1 MSESAEPRPLPLI
14 PLLRAEQGTPDQ
26 DVLATWHEALADSV
40 GVDLPH
46 DLFGLWL
53 YPVAGG
59 AVLIG
64 PEALAQDRLP
74 VPVPQPRVT
83 REQADELAEV
93 VRRAGY
99 RSAACLPI
107 RFGRSDVGLLLLAAL
122 EPDRLDDAAGALLER
137 IAEAIAPMLARIA
150 QQRTGD
156 AEAPAPDLGAELANA
171 WIEARSPRD
180 FFALASQVLG
190 RLMPHDLFEVLIPG
204 PAPGQQYR
212 LGAHAGGPPWAEPSL
227 IIDKHRVDLF
237 TLFAGE
243 PTLDVADAAADSRWP
258 ADLLTEELPSGQR
271 LRSLIGARVTSSGHL
286 AGHLLVGSVR
296 PRLFSTGDLATLVR
310 LGHIL
315 GPKIDGYVLASQLH
329 VLRKQLVTLRSAP
342 AHFAR
347 VADMLATTAQF
358 AEATRRLAEETRSMV
373 PCERLTLAVRLSDG
387 DRVVLIDSGDT
398 KHWSDLP
405 LVPVAGTPLGQV
417 LSGQVAELITETR
430 SGGELI
436 VPLRVSGRTIGAL
449 VLTARGFGAIG
460 RNDVAPVQQLADLI
474 APYVELVRRAV
485 MLPAP
490 VMPGWKRVN

>member
-1 MSESAEPRPLPLI
+1 MTESPDPKPLPLI
-14 PLLRAEQGTPDQ
+14 PLLRAEQGPPDQ

-40 GVDLPH
+40 GVELAH

-64 PEALAQDRLP
+64 PDALAQDRLP
-74 VPVPQPRVT
+74 VPLPQPRVS
-83 REQADELAEV
+83 REQADELGEV

-107 RFGRSDVGLLLLAAL
+107 RFGRSDVGLLLIAAL
-122 EPDRLDDAAGALLER
+122 EPDRYDDAAQTLLER
-137 IAEAIAPMLARIA
+137 IAEAIAPTLARIA
-150 QQRTGD
+150 QQRS
-156 AEAPAPDLGAELANA
+156 AEADAVVPDLGAELANA

-180 FFALASQVLG
+180 FFGLASQVLG
-190 RLMPHDLFEVLIPG
+190 RLVPHDLFEVLIPG

-212 LGAHAGGPPWAEPSL
+212 LGAHAGGPPWTEPGL
-227 IIDKHRVDLF
+227 VIGKHQLDLYA
-237 TLFAGE
+237 LFAGE
-243 PTLDVADAAADSRWP
+243 PTLDLADVAADSRWP
-258 ADLLTEELPSGQR
+258 ADLLAEDLPSGQR
-271 LRSLIGARVTSSGHL
+271 LRALIGVRVTSSGHL
-286 AGHLLVGSVR
+286 AGHLLVGSTR
-296 PRLFSTGDLATLVR
+296 PGLFSTGDLATVVR

-329 VLRKQLVTLRSAP
+329 VLRKQLVMLRSAP

-347 VADMLATTAQF
+347 VADMLTTTAQF

-373 PCERLTLAVRLSDG
+373 PCERLTLAVRLTDG
-387 DRVVLIDSGDT
+387 DRVVLIEPGEN

-417 LSGQVAELITETR
+417 LEGQVPDMISETR
-430 SGGELI
+430 GGAELI

-449 VLTARGFGAIG
+449 VLAARGFGAIG
-460 RNDVAPVQQLADLI
+460 KNDVGPVQQLADLV
-474 APYVELVRRAV
+474 APYVELVRGAV

-490 VMPGWKRVN
+490 VVPGWKRVT